1 MTSLRLKG
9 VMAHI
14 NELVD
19 FTVGAFIVF
28 DNKVL
33 LVDHIKLKRWL
44 PVGGHIDLGEDPDQA
59 LFREIEEESG
69 LSEDDIEVLSDKVT
83 DLYQQGTK
91 FLYRPEFVDI
101 HNISEV
107 HKHVGLMYVVRSK
120 TDKIVLAEKEHN
132 GIRWFTKE
140 ELDDAKYNVSN
151 AVRFYATKALEKVK

>member
-1 MTSLRLKG
+1 
-9 VMAHI
+9 MAHI

-19 FTVGAFIVF
+19 FTIGAFIVF

-44 PVGGHIDLGEDPDQA
+44 PIGGHIDPGEGPDQA

-69 LSEDDIEVLSDKVT
+69 LVAKDIEVMAEKVEEI
-83 DLYQQGTK
+83 YQQGTK
-91 FLYRPEFVDI
+91 FLYRPEYLDI
-101 HNISEV
+101 HNITDI
-107 HKHVGLMYVVRSK
+107 HKHVGMMYIIRSK

-140 ELDDAKYNVSN
+140 DLDDPKYNVPN
-151 AVRFYATKALEKVK
+151 AVRFYARKALEKAQ